1 MKNNVHNLNSKIALY
16 KNVIQNTIK
25 NIQKNKLLD
34 LISANDLNLSIN
46 LLEKYF
52 VELNDLHYNVN
63 NSTKIKTS
71 KLLEDLNEI
80 HNNIQSII

>member
-71 KLLEDLNEI
+71 KLYK
-80 HNNIQSII
+80 